1 MLVNIDVDMNNVES
15 VENYLKLLR
24 ASKPNATEPVKK
36 LTNIEIFNL
45 KRKAEKQKATKKQ
58 TPKTCPEILYSH
70 VAKQKGKKAFKV
82 DIFKARKSLGFKFNT
97 KARMNEIVEMA
108 VKKFPDLKRKLVERN
123 GIKHTLLT
131 IR

>member
-24 ASKPNATEPVKK
+24 ASKPNVTEPVKK

-45 KRKAEKQKATKKQ
+45 KRKAEKQKVTKKQ

-70 VAKQKGKKAFKV
+70 VANQKDKKAFKS
-82 DIFKARKSLGFKFNT
+82 DIFKARESLGFKFHT
-97 KARMNEIVEMA
+97 KARMNEVVQDA
-108 VKKFPDLKRKLVERN
+108 VKKFPRLKTKLVQRN
-123 GIKHTLLT
+123 GVKHTLLF
-131 IR
+131 IK